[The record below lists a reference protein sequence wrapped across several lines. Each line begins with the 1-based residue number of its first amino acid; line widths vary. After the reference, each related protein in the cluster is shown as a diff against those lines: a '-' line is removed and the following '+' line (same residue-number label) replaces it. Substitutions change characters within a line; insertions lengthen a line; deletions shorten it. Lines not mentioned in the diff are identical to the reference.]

1 MTGPRPQRKRRT
13 KAEMAEA
20 RAAEAARLAEL
31 DAAKMAAAAEGGE
44 PRCLEAMGAGKLRR
58 CPYRDPRTGQAC
70 GASQAEQYCP
80 EHRGKILPVSRGPL
94 AHTTLRVAPGSR
106 NGRRGV

>member
-44 PRCLEAMGAGKLRR
+44 SVWAGKLRR

-80 EHRGKILPVSRGPL
+80 DHRGKILPVSRGPL